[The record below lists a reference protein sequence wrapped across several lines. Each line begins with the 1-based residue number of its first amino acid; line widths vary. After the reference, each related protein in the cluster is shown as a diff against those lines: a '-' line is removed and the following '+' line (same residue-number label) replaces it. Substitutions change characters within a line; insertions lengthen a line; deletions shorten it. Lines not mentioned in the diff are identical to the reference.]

1 MPVPS
6 PRGSIGLGQTGKAD
20 VGDWRLSAIILDEAS
35 VVYRTRAVE
44 QEREVAIYDL
54 LDRNSFRP
62 EGSEGGPYHLKLGL
76 VESRLV
82 LDVSLE
88 DGTPHGQVLV
98 PLTPLRKVVK
108 DYFLV
113 CENYY
118 KAIRTAP
125 PHQIE
130 ALDMARRTLHDE
142 GAHELQKRLEGK
154 VETDFDTARR
164 LFTLVC
170 VLQMRG

>member
-1 MPVPS
+1 VEF
-6 PRGSIGLGQTGKAD
+6 
-20 VGDWRLSAIILDEAS
+20 RLAAITLDEKS
-35 VVYRTRAVE
+35 VVQRSRAVE
-44 QEREVAIYDL
+44 QEREIAIYDIL
-54 LDRNSFRP
+54 EANVFKP
-62 EGSEGGPYHLKLGL
+62 EGSDGGPYHLTLGL
-76 VESRLV
+76 EENRLV
-82 LDVSLE
+82 LDIALE
-88 DGTPHGQVLV
+88 DGSAPGRMTLS
-98 PLTPLRKVVK
+98 LTPLRKTMK

-113 CENYY
+113 CESYY

-142 GAHELQKRLEGK
+142 GATELQKRLKDK

>member
-1 MPVPS
+1 VS
-6 PRGSIGLGQTGKAD
+6 EGY
-20 VGDWRLSAIILDEAS
+20 RLSAITLDETS
-35 VVYRTRAVE
+35 VVYRSRAIE

-54 LDRNSFRP
+54 LEANLFKL
-62 EGSEGGPYHLKLGL
+62 EGSPGGPYHLTLG
-76 VESRLV
+76 VEENRLV
-82 LDVSLE
+82 LDIRLQ
-88 DGTPHGQVLV
+88 DGSEHARVLLS
-98 PLTPLRKVVK
+98 LTPLRKTVK

-130 ALDMARRTLHDE
+130 SLDMARRTLHDE
-142 GAHELQKRLEGK
+142 GARELQVRLEGK
-154 VETDFDTARR
+154 VGTDFDTARR
-164 LFTLVC
+164 LFTLIC

>member
-1 MPVPS
+1 M
-6 PRGSIGLGQTGKAD
+6 D
-20 VGDWRLSAIILDEAS
+20 FRLSAITLDEQS
-35 VVYRTRAVE
+35 VVQRSRAVE

-54 LDRNSFRP
+54 LEANLFKP
-62 EGSEGGPYHLKLGL
+62 EGSAGGPYHVTLG
-76 VESRLV
+76 VEETRLA
-82 LDVSLE
+82 LDIFLE
-88 DGTPHGQVLV
+88 DGTPHGKVL
-98 PLTPLRKVVK
+98 LSLAPLRKTVK

-142 GAHELQKRLEGK
+142 GARELKERLEGK
-154 VETDFDTARR
+154 VETDLDTARR

>member
-1 MPVPS
+1 M
-6 PRGSIGLGQTGKAD
+6 D
-20 VGDWRLSAIILDEAS
+20 FRLTAITLDEHS
-35 VVYRTRAVE
+35 VVQRSRAIE

-54 LDRNSFRP
+54 LEANLFKPD
-62 EGSEGGPYHLKLGL
+62 GSSGGPYHLTLG
-76 VESRLV
+76 VEETRLALDITLENGTQHGKV
-82 LDVSLE
+82 LLSLA
-88 DGTPHGQVLV
+88 
-98 PLTPLRKVVK
+98 PLRKTVK

-113 CENYY
+113 CESYY

-142 GAHELQKRLEGK
+142 GARELQARLEGK
-154 VETDFDTARR
+154 VETDFGTARR

>member
-1 MPVPS
+1 V
-6 PRGSIGLGQTGKAD
+6 D
-20 VGDWRLSAIILDEAS
+20 FRLSAITLDEQS
-35 VVYRTRAVE
+35 VVQRSRAIE

-54 LDRNSFRP
+54 LEANLFKP
-62 EGSEGGPYHLKLGL
+62 EGSPGGPYHLTLG
-76 VESRLV
+76 VEETRLA
-82 LDVSLE
+82 LDISLE
-88 DGTPHGQVLV
+88 DGTPHGKVL
-98 PLTPLRKVVK
+98 LSLAPLRKTVK

-130 ALDMARRTLHDE
+130 ALDMARRALHDE
-142 GAHELQKRLEGK
+142 GARELQVRLEGK

>member
-1 MPVPS
+1 V
-6 PRGSIGLGQTGKAD
+6 D
-20 VGDWRLSAIILDEAS
+20 FRLSAITLDERS
-35 VVYRTRAVE
+35 VVQRSRAID
-44 QEREVAIYDL
+44 QEREVAIYDIL
-54 LDRNSFRP
+54 EANLFKP
-62 EGSEGGPYHLKLGL
+62 EGSAGGPYHLVLG
-76 VESRLV
+76 VEETRLA
-82 LDVSLE
+82 LDIFRE
-88 DGTPHGQVLV
+88 DGTPHGKVL
-98 PLTPLRKVVK
+98 LSLAPLRKTVK

-142 GAHELQKRLEGK
+142 GARELQVRLEGK

>member
-1 MPVPS
+1 M
-6 PRGSIGLGQTGKAD
+6 D
-20 VGDWRLSAIILDEAS
+20 YRLAAITLDEKS
-35 VVYRTRAVE
+35 VVQRSRAVE
-44 QEREVAIYDL
+44 QEREIAIYDIIEA
-54 LDRNSFRP
+54 NVFKP
-62 EGSEGGPYHLKLGL
+62 EGSGGGPYHLTLGL
-76 VESRLV
+76 EENRLV
-82 LDVSLE
+82 LDIALE
-88 DGTPHGQVLV
+88 DGTAHTRTTVSLA
-98 PLTPLRKVVK
+98 PLRKTMK

-125 PHQIE
+125 PYQIE

-142 GAHELQKRLEGK
+142 GAVELQKRLKDK

>member
-1 MPVPS
+1 
-6 PRGSIGLGQTGKAD
+6 LEF
-20 VGDWRLSAIILDEAS
+20 RLAAITLDQQS
-35 VVYRTRAVE
+35 VVQRSRAVE
-44 QEREVAIYDL
+44 QEREIAIYDIIEA
-54 LDRNSFRP
+54 NTFRP
-62 EGSEGGPYHLKLGL
+62 EGSAGGPYHLILGL
-76 VESRLV
+76 EENRLV
-82 LDVSLE
+82 LDIAQEGGVEKNRMTVS
-88 DGTPHGQVLV
+88 
-98 PLTPLRKVVK
+98 LTPLRKTMK

-142 GAHELQKRLEGK
+142 GAVELQKRLKDK
-154 VETDFDTARR
+154 VETDFNTARR

>member
-1 MPVPS
+1 MEY
-6 PRGSIGLGQTGKAD
+6 
-20 VGDWRLSAIILDEAS
+20 RLSAIALDEAS
-35 VVYRTRAVE
+35 VVNRSRAIE

-54 LDRNSFRP
+54 LDENLFKP
-62 EGSEGGPYHLKLGL
+62 EGSPGGPYHLTLGL
-76 VESRLV
+76 EESRMV
-82 LDVSLE
+82 FDVRLD
-88 DGTPHGQVLV
+88 DGSEHARLLLS
-98 PLTPLRKVVK
+98 LTPLRKTVK

-113 CENYY
+113 CDSYY

-130 ALDMARRTLHDE
+130 SLDMARRTLHDE
-142 GAHELQKRLEGK
+142 GAKELQARLAGK

-164 LFTLVC
+164 LFTLIC

>member
-1 MPVPS
+1 
-6 PRGSIGLGQTGKAD
+6 LEF
-20 VGDWRLSAIILDEAS
+20 RLAAITLDEQS
-35 VVYRTRAVE
+35 VVQRSRAVE
-44 QEREVAIYDL
+44 QEREIAIYDIIEA
-54 LDRNSFRP
+54 NTFRP
-62 EGSEGGPYHLKLGL
+62 EGSAGGPYHLVLGL
-76 VESRLV
+76 EETRLV
-82 LDVSLE
+82 LDIARE
-88 DGTPHGQVLV
+88 DGAEKNRMTVS
-98 PLTPLRKVVK
+98 LTPLRKTMK

-142 GAHELQKRLEGK
+142 GAVELQKRLKDK

>member
-1 MPVPS
+1 VS
-6 PRGSIGLGQTGKAD
+6 AAANY
-20 VGDWRLSAIILDEAS
+20 RLSAITLDEAS
-35 VVYRTRAVE
+35 VVYRTPAIE

-54 LDRNSFRP
+54 LEANVFKP
-62 EGSEGGPYHLKLGL
+62 EGSPGGPYRLILG
-76 VESRLV
+76 VEESRLV
-82 LDVSLE
+82 LDVRLD
-88 DGTPHGQVLV
+88 DGSEHVRVLLS
-98 PLTPLRKVVK
+98 LTPLRKTVK

-130 ALDMARRTLHDE
+130 SLDMARKTLHDE
-142 GAHELQKRLEGK
+142 GARELQARLAGK

-164 LFTLVC
+164 LFTLIC

>member
-1 MPVPS
+1 M
-6 PRGSIGLGQTGKAD
+6 D
-20 VGDWRLSAIILDEAS
+20 FRLTAITLDEQS
-35 VVYRTRAVE
+35 VVQRSRAIE

-54 LDRNSFRP
+54 LEANLFKP
-62 EGSEGGPYHLKLGL
+62 EGSPGGPYHLTLG
-76 VESRLV
+76 VEETRLA
-82 LDVSLE
+82 LDISLE
-88 DGTPHGQVLV
+88 DGTPHGKVL
-98 PLTPLRKVVK
+98 LSLAPLRKTVK

-125 PHQIE
+125 PYQIE
-130 ALDMARRTLHDE
+130 SLDMARRALHDE
-142 GAHELQKRLEGK
+142 GAKELQARLEGK
-154 VETDFDTARR
+154 VETDSDTARR